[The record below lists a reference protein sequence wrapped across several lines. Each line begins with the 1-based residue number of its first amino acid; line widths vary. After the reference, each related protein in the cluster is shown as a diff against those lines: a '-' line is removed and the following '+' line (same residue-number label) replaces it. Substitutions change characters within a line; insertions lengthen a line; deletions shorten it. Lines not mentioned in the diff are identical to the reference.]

1 MKFKFLLLFSA
12 SCVLLGGQPGG
23 MTTAIALSPQAP
35 AGTLTKAADA
45 YRSCQQ
51 AASAVVT
58 LYSGTEIGSGSL
70 VDADGTILTAQHVV
84 KEALRSPSK
93 VKVYVKLA
101 NGNRYVGRAIASDTR
116 NDLALIQ
123 IPVKEPLSTLAL
135 ANDASLQTGQK
146 VCAIGSPAGRTGV
159 LSQGMFKSL
168 LANGDLQSAVR
179 LTYGN
184 SGGPLLNAQGALVG
198 VNKSIW
204 VSGSG
209 ENTGVSYATG
219 VQAIQTFLSKNH
231 RNAATSIAAG
241 EMKQPITA
249 SVPAALPSP
258 SVGFPQAQLPQP
270 STQARIAST
279 TILGAN
285 FDGRDMTVQR
295 VEPGSPAE
303 LGGLRPGDRLLAING
318 NPLNGRQQLDLFL
331 SQQPSTAVLTLDRDR
346 QITNIQVNF

>member
-1 MKFKFLLLFSA
+1 MKFKSLLFFSV
-12 SCVLLGGQPGG
+12 SCVLFGGQAGG
-23 MTTAIALSPQAP
+23 TTTAAVIMAQVPANALPK
-35 AGTLTKAADA
+35 TADA
-45 YRSCQQ
+45 SRNCQQ

-58 LYSGTEIGSGSL
+58 LYSGTEIGSGSV

-93 VKVYVKLA
+93 VKIYVKLA
-101 NGNRYVGRAIASDTR
+101 NGNRYIGRAIASDTR
-116 NDLALIQ
+116 NDLALVQ

-135 ANDASLQTGQK
+135 ANDVSLQTGQK

-159 LSQGMFKSL
+159 LSQGLFKSL

-204 VSGSG
+204 VSSSG

-231 RNAATSIAAG
+231 RNAATSVAAR
-241 EMKQPITA
+241 EPKQPITA
-249 SVPAALPSP
+249 PLPTAFPSPAAS
-258 SVGFPQAQLPQP
+258 FPQAQLPQP
-270 STQARIAST
+270 STQTRIAST

-285 FDGRDMTVQR
+285 FDDRDMTVQQ
-295 VEPGSPAE
+295 VDPGSPAE
-303 LGGLRPGDRLLAING
+303 LGGLRPGDRLLAVNG

-346 QITNIQVNF
+346 QVTNIQVNF